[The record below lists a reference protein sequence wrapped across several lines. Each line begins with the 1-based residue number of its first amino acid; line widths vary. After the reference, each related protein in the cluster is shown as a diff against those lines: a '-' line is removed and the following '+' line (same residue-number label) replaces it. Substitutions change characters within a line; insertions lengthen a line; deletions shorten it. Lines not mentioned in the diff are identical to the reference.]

1 MAPCSPSSAR
11 ANRSSSPPAWPW
23 ALWPWPAA
31 SSWPCGGPPR
41 TARRAV
47 SPAKPFPCLHRAL
60 RGALALEEALAARRS
75 VRDYAPGPLT
85 LAEVGQLLW
94 AAQGVTSPEGFRTA
108 PSAGAL
114 YPLELYLVVGEV
126 EGLAPGVY
134 HYEPE
139 SHALTRIIAG
149 DLRRVLEMAALG
161 QDYVRTAAVDL
172 VLTGVY
178 QRTARRY
185 GERAQRYVHMEA
197 GHAGQNVYLQA
208 EALGLGT
215 VAIGAFNDEEV
226 QRLLSLPAEEA
237 PLYIMP
243 VGRKP

>member
-1 MAPCSPSSAR
+1 MFAKQRSGKPIILAAGLALGLVALAGGLFLALRRPTQDRSA
-11 ANRSSSPPAWPW
+11 
-23 ALWPWPAA
+23 
-31 SSWPCGGPPR
+31 GGVSGQTIPLPPPR
-41 TARRAV
+41 
-47 SPAKPFPCLHRAL
+47 LQ
-60 RGALALEEALAARRS
+60 GALAVEEALAARRS